1 LAAITAAKSLGVPVR
16 RTLNMLLA
24 AKAKGFVPS
33 LRELMDALR
42 KHSFWIDDT
51 TYDQVLKLAGE

>member
-1 LAAITAAKSLGVPVR
+1 
-16 RTLNMLLA
+16 MLLA